1 MAKDTRKDSY
11 SPKRTN
17 AGHDVGGQGRDIE
30 KDVAKWSK
38 VRGGKSGRC

>member
-11 SPKRTN
+11 KPTRTSKG
-17 AGHDVGGQGRDIE
+17 ADIGGQGRDIS
-30 KDVAKWSK
+30 KDIEKWSK